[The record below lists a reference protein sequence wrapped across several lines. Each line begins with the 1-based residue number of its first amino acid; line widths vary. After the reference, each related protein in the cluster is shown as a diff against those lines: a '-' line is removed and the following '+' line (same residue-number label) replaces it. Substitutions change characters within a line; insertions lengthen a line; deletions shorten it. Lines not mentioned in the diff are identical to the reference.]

1 MYRSLN
7 FLTFDLAC
15 SAHYPIIQTSSA
27 TATPFPIGL
36 PHGFLVQQS
45 KMNATSLLIQVFDP
59 RVLRR
64 EVQCRHAGSLYPARS
79 LNARTYISGKLPM
92 SDTNCIQW
100 YRYRESIHPRDR
112 MYTCSTLD
120 QPDFE
125 ARENAALAKKQNPEL
140 AIHQAR
146 TTRYIP
152 LNLSGQTSASLRLA
166 SPLSHDTCGVS

>member
-1 MYRSLN
+1 MFCPLPNYTNVLSDSNTIPHKVAPRI
-7 FLTFDLAC
+7 AR
-15 SAHYPIIQTSSA
+15 
-27 TATPFPIGL
+27 TAVT
-36 PHGFLVQQS
+36 
-45 KMNATSLLIQVFDP
+45 MNATSLLIQVFDP

-64 EVQCRHAGSLYPARS
+64 EVQCRHAGSLYPARG

-146 TTRYIP
+146 TTRYIRSIYQVK
-152 LNLSGQTSASLRLA
+152 LQLLFGLLHRCSTVHATYRDNDGL
-166 SPLSHDTCGVS
+166 